1 MLIEDYISYSKKYK
15 QIYGEKT
22 VILMQVGSFFEFY
35 GIPDKNQGVNVDEIC
50 NILEIQSTRKNKAN
64 TTIDK
69 NNPKMAGI
77 PLYVVNK
84 YINILTEHNYTI
96 ILIEQITPP
105 PNPKREIT
113 KIISPGTN
121 IENNIDTNNNFL
133 MCVYFTQVINN
144 IKNSIL
150 SAYISYVDVNT
161 NETYIINCEENDS
174 NLNLEDVLKNI
185 NNIKP
190 SEIVIF
196 TDINTKVNKSLIS
209 SLFNFIKIIPSNIC
223 IHNRLELNIDD
234 NFFKLSYQKTVLK
247 KVFKNIGILS
257 VIEYLDLET
266 QPLTIISF
274 TYLLQF
280 CYEHNE
286 NILDGLNKPKLLENI
301 KYLSLVNNALEN
313 LNMISNIK
321 NNGKTSSII
330 NLLNNCK
337 TNMGKR
343 YFRQCLINPLTNINI
358 IKERY
363 DFCEKFMNN
372 NLYIE
377 VRKILSKIFDLE
389 RFFKKI
395 ILKTL
400 QPPEFVNI
408 ISSLKSLNELCDNL
422 FKNNIDLNKFS
433 FTDENQD
440 LLIKLIND
448 LDEKLNYIEME
459 KVNLNQI
466 SKNLFKE
473 NIHLEIDILQKELL
487 LFENLFENVCLS
499 LNEGN
504 PKNNEIKLD
513 INKDKNSILSITKHR
528 YENLL
533 KDKKRVLIVN
543 NMLKDKCNLSLDDIS
558 SKPFSANNKTMLKL
572 SFKGMLEN
580 QSKINELQNEIRIKV
595 SDLYL
600 KELEDFYENYGKLFE
615 IITSFIANIDFYS
628 CNAKNA
634 IENCYIKPTL
644 IDNEESYIKAESIR
658 HPLIEIIQTD
668 TQYVSNDIE
677 IGTENKKGMLL
688 YGYNG
693 IGKTSLLKS
702 VGVSII
708 LAQAGCF
715 VPCKSFEFSPYKH
728 IFSRIPSGDNLFKH
742 QSTFQVE
749 ISELRTILKRST
761 KNSLIISDEL
771 CSGTENLSA
780 ISLIGSTINTLSKNN
795 SSFLMAS
802 HLHEITDLECIKIL
816 KNINVYH
823 MEVIY
828 NSETDTLIYNRKL
841 KEGQGSKIYGLEV
854 CKSMELPEDFLYM
867 ANQIRH
873 NMLGLNKNIVEPKIS
888 KYNKEIFFDVC
899 NICSK
904 KTEEIHHIKEQ
915 KNADQQGIIK
925 EEQIHKNIKSN
936 LMNVCEDCHYKIH
949 ANLINI
955 NGYIQTSKGVI
966 LDFSLNENKNNNN
979 SENRIK
985 DLRKEG
991 KSYSKILEIIT
1002 TEFKDE
1008 KITIYKIKKIL
1019 KD

>member
-1 MLIEDYISYSKKYK
+1 MLIDDYISYSKKYK
-15 QIYGEKT
+15 EIYGEKT

-50 NILEIQSTRKNKAN
+50 NILEIQSTRKNKSN

-96 ILIEQITPP
+96 ILIEQTTPP

-121 IENNIDTNNNFL
+121 IENNLDTNNNFL
-133 MCVYFTQVINN
+133 MCIYFTKVINN
-144 IKNSIL
+144 IKNTIL
-150 SAYISYVDVNT
+150 SAYISYIDVNT

-190 SEIVIF
+190 SELVII
-196 TDINTKVNKSLIS
+196 TDINTKINKTLINTVA
-209 SLFNFIKIIPSNIC
+209 NFIKIIPSNIC
-223 IHNRLELNIDD
+223 IHDRLELNIND
-234 NFFKLSYQKTVLK
+234 NFFKLSYQKTILK
-247 KVFKNIGILS
+247 KVFKNTGILS

-266 QPLTIISF
+266 QPMTIISF

-286 NILDGLNKPKLLENI
+286 NILDGLNRPKLLENT

-313 LNMISNIK
+313 LNIISNNK

-343 YFRQCLINPLTNINI
+343 YFRQCLINPVTNINI

-363 DFCEKFMNN
+363 DFCEKFINN
-372 NLYIE
+372 NLYVE
-377 VRKILSKIFDLE
+377 VMKILSKISDLE

-400 QPPEFVNI
+400 QPPEFVI
-408 ISSLKSLNELCDNL
+408 VITSLKSLNELCDLL
-422 FKNNIDLNKFS
+422 FINNIDLNKFS
-433 FTDENQD
+433 WTDENQD
-440 LLIKLIND
+440 LLINMIND
-448 LDEKLNYIEME
+448 LNEKLNYIEME

-487 LFENLFENVCLS
+487 VLENMFENVCLS

-504 PKNNEIKLD
+504 PKNNDIKLELS
-513 INKDKNSILSITKHR
+513 KDKIATLSITKHR

-543 NMLKDKCNLSLDDIS
+543 NMLKDKCNLILDDIT
-558 SKPFSANNKTMLKL
+558 SKPFSTNNKTMLKL
-572 SFKGMLEN
+572 TFKGMLEN
-580 QSKINELQNEIRIKV
+580 QSKINELQNDIRIKV
-595 SDLYL
+595 SELYL
-600 KELEDFYENYGKLFE
+600 KELDDFYQNYGKLFE
-615 IITSFIANIDFYS
+615 IITSFIAQIDFYC

-634 IENCYIKPTL
+634 TENCYVKPHV
-644 IDNEESYIKAESIR
+644 IESDESYIKAENIR

-668 TQYVSNDIE
+668 TQYVANDIE

-702 VGVSII
+702 IGVSII

-715 VPCKSFEFSPYKH
+715 VPSKYFEFSPYKQ

-780 ISLIGSTINTLSKNN
+780 ISLIGSTINTLSKKKC
-795 SSFLMAS
+795 SFLMAS

-816 KNINVYH
+816 TNINVYH

-841 KEGQGSKIYGLEV
+841 KEGQGSRIYGLEV
-854 CKSMELPEDFLYM
+854 CKSMELPEEFLYM
-867 ANQIRH
+867 ANQIRQ
-873 NMLGLNKNIVEPKIS
+873 NILGLNKNIVEPKIS
-888 KYNKEIFFDVC
+888 KYNKEIFFDLC
-899 NICSK
+899 NICNK
-904 KTEEIHHIKEQ
+904 KTEEIHHIRQQ
-915 KNADQQGIIK
+915 KDADHKGIIK
-925 EEQIHKNIKSN
+925 DEQIHKNIKSN
-936 LMNVCEDCHYKIH
+936 LMNVCEDCHDKIH

-955 NGYIQTSKGVI
+955 KGYVQTSKGVM
-966 LDFSLNENKNNNN
+966 LDFSLNENNNN

-991 KSYSKILEIIT
+991 KSYSKILDIIS

>member
-1 MLIEDYISYSKKYK
+1 MLIDDYISYSKKYK
-15 QIYGEKT
+15 EIYGEKT

-50 NILEIQSTRKNKAN
+50 NILEIQSTRKNKSN
-64 TTIDK
+64 TIIDK

-84 YINILTEHNYTI
+84 YINILTEYNYTI
-96 ILIEQITPP
+96 ILIEQTTPP

-121 IENNIDTNNNFL
+121 IENNLDTNNNFL
-133 MCVYFTQVINN
+133 MCIYFTQVVNN
-144 IKNSIL
+144 VKNTIL
-150 SAYISYVDVNT
+150 SAYISYIDVNT
-161 NETYIINCEENDS
+161 NETYIIKCEENDT

-190 SEIVIF
+190 SELVII
-196 TDINTKVNKSLIS
+196 TDINTKTNKTLINTVD
-209 SLFNFIKIIPSNIC
+209 NFIKIIPSNIC
-223 IHNRLELNIDD
+223 IHDRLELNIND
-234 NFFKLSYQKTVLK
+234 NFFKLSYQKTILK
-247 KVFKNIGILS
+247 KVFKNTGILS

-266 QPLTIISF
+266 QPMTIISF

-286 NILDGLNKPKLLENI
+286 NILDGLNRPKLLENT

-313 LNMISNIK
+313 LNIISYNK

-343 YFRQCLINPLTNINI
+343 YFRQCLINPVTNINI

-363 DFCEKFMNN
+363 DFCEKFINK

-377 VRKILSKIFDLE
+377 VMKILSKISDLE

-400 QPPEFVNI
+400 QPPEFVI
-408 ISSLKSLNELCDNL
+408 VITSLKSLNELCDIL
-422 FKNNIDLNKFS
+422 FINNIDLVKFS
-433 FTDENQD
+433 WTDENQD
-440 LLIKLIND
+440 LLINLIND
-448 LDEKLNYIEME
+448 LNEKLNYIEME

-487 LFENLFENVCLS
+487 VLENMFENVCLS

-504 PKNNEIKLD
+504 PKNNDIKLEL
-513 INKDKNSILSITKHR
+513 NKDKVATLSITKHR

-543 NMLKDKCNLSLDDIS
+543 NMLKDKCNLILDDIS
-558 SKPFSANNKTMLKL
+558 SKPFSTNNKTMLRL
-572 SFKGMLEN
+572 TFRGMLEN
-580 QSKINELQNEIRIKV
+580 QSKINELQNDIRIKV
-595 SDLYL
+595 SELYL
-600 KELEDFYENYGKLFE
+600 KELDDFYQNYGKLFE
-615 IITSFIANIDFYS
+615 IITSFIAQIDFYC

-634 IENCYIKPTL
+634 TENCYVKPHV
-644 IDNEESYIKAESIR
+644 IESDESYIKAENIR

-668 TQYVSNDIE
+668 TQYVANDIE
-677 IGTENKKGMLL
+677 IGTESKKGMLL

-702 VGVSII
+702 IGVSII

-715 VPCKSFEFSPYKH
+715 VPAKYFEFSPYKQ

-780 ISLIGSTINTLSKNN
+780 ISLIGSTINTLSKKNC
-795 SSFLMAS
+795 SFLMAS

-828 NSETDTLIYNRKL
+828 NSVTDTLIYNRKL
-841 KEGQGSKIYGLEV
+841 KEGQGSRIYGLEV

-867 ANQIRH
+867 ANQIRQ
-873 NMLGLNKNIVEPKIS
+873 NLLGLNKNIVEPKIS
-888 KYNKEIFFDVC
+888 KYNKEVFFDVC
-899 NICSK
+899 NICNK

-915 KNADQQGIIK
+915 KEAGNKGIIK

-936 LMNVCEDCHYKIH
+936 LMNVCEDCHDKIH

-955 NGYIQTSKGVI
+955 KGYVQTSKGVI
-966 LDFSLNENKNNNN
+966 LDFSVNENNNK

-991 KSYSKILEIIT
+991 KSYSKILDIIS

>member
-1 MLIEDYISYSKKYK
+1 MLIDDYISYSTKYK
-15 QIYGEKT
+15 KIYGEKT

-50 NILEIQSTRKNKAN
+50 NILEIQSTRKNKSN
-64 TTIDK
+64 TIIDK

-121 IENNIDTNNNFL
+121 IENNTDTNNNFL
-133 MCVYFTQVINN
+133 MCIYFTQVINN
-144 IKNSIL
+144 IKNNIL

-161 NETYIINCEENDS
+161 NETYIITCEENDS

-196 TDINTKVNKSLIS
+196 TDINTKANKLLVSI
-209 SLFNFIKIIPSNIC
+209 LFNFIKIIPSNIC

-234 NFFKLSYQKTVLK
+234 IFFKLSYQKTVLK
-247 KVFKNIGILS
+247 KVFKNTGILS

-266 QPLTIISF
+266 QPLSVISF

-286 NILDGLNKPKLLENI
+286 NILNGLNKPKLLENI

-313 LNMISNIK
+313 LNMVSNIK

-343 YFRQCLINPLTNINI
+343 YFRQCLINPLNNINI

-377 VRKILSKIFDLE
+377 IRKILSKISDLE

-400 QPPEFVNI
+400 QPPEFVI
-408 ISSLKSLNELCDNL
+408 VIYSLKSLNELCDNL

-433 FTDENQD
+433 LSCDNQD
-440 LLIKLIND
+440 LLINLIND

-466 SKNLFKE
+466 TKNLFKE
-473 NIHLEIDILQKELL
+473 NIHVEIDILQTELL

-499 LNEGN
+499 LNEGHS
-504 PKNNEIKLD
+504 KNNEIKLEVS
-513 INKDKNSILSITKHR
+513 KDKIATLSITKHR

-533 KDKKRVLIVN
+533 KDKKRMSIVN
-543 NMLKDKCNLSLDDIS
+543 FMLKDKCNLNIDDIS
-558 SKPFSANNKTMLKL
+558 SKPFSTNNKTMLKL
-572 SFKGMLEN
+572 TFKGMLEN

-615 IITSFIANIDFYS
+615 IITSFIANIDFYC

-634 IENCYIKPTL
+634 IENCYIKPNL
-644 IDNEESYIKAESIR
+644 IHNEESYIKAESIR

-668 TQYVSNDIE
+668 TKYVANDIE
-677 IGTENKKGMLL
+677 IGTQNKKGMLL

-715 VPCKSFEFSPYKH
+715 VPCKSFEFSPYKQ

-749 ISELRTILKRST
+749 IAELRTILKRST
-761 KNSLIISDEL
+761 TNSLIISDEL

-780 ISLIGSTINTLSKNN
+780 ISLIGSTINTLSKKNC
-795 SSFLMAS
+795 SFLMAS
-802 HLHEITDLECIKIL
+802 HLHEITDLQCIKIL

-841 KEGQGSKIYGLEV
+841 KEGQGSRIYGLEV

-867 ANQIRH
+867 ANQIRQD
-873 NMLGLNKNIVEPKIS
+873 MIGLNKNIVEPKIS
-888 KYNKEIFFDVC
+888 KYNKEVFFDVC
-899 NICSK
+899 NICNK
-904 KTEEIHHIKEQ
+904 KTEEIHHIKQQ
-915 KNADQQGIIK
+915 KYADKNGIIK

-936 LMNVCEDCHYKIH
+936 LMNVCEDCHDKIH
-949 ANLINI
+949 ANIINI
-955 NGYIQTSKGVI
+955 KGYIQTSKGVM
-966 LDFSLNENKNNNN
+966 LDFSLNENNNN

-991 KSYSKILEIIT
+991 KSYPKILDIIS

>member
-1 MLIEDYISYSKKYK
+1 MLIDDYISYSRKYK
-15 QIYGEKT
+15 DIYGEKT

-35 GIPDKNQGVNVDEIC
+35 GIPEQNQGVNVDEIC
-50 NILEIQSTRKNKAN
+50 NILEIQSTRKNKAV
-64 TTIDK
+64 TVIDK

-84 YINILTEHNYTI
+84 YINILTEYNYTI
-96 ILIEQITPP
+96 ILIEQTTLP

-121 IENNIDTNNNFL
+121 IENNITVNNNFL
-133 MCVYFTQVINN
+133 MCIYFTQVITN
-144 IKNSIL
+144 IKNFIL
-150 SAYISYVDVNT
+150 SAYIAYVDVNT
-161 NETYIINCEENDS
+161 NETYIINCEENDT
-174 NLNLEDVLKNI
+174 NLNIEDVLKTI

-196 TDINTKVNKSLIS
+196 TDNNTKGNSTLMNT
-209 SLFNFIKIIPSNIC
+209 LLNLLKIIPSNIC
-223 IHNRLELNIDD
+223 IHDRLKLNIDD
-234 NFFKLSYQKTVLK
+234 NFFKIIYQKTVLK
-247 KVFKNIGILS
+247 KVFKNIGMLS
-257 VIEYLDLET
+257 VIEFLDLET
-266 QPLTIISF
+266 HHMSIISF

-286 NILDGLNKPKLLENI
+286 NILNGLHKPKILENT

-313 LNMISNIK
+313 LNIISNIK
-321 NNGKTSSII
+321 NNGKTSSVL

-343 YFRQCLINPLTNINI
+343 FFKQSLINPLTSVKIIN
-358 IKERY
+358 ERY
-363 DFCEKFMNN
+363 LYCEKFIKK

-377 VRKILSKIFDLE
+377 VRKILSKICDLE

-395 ILKTL
+395 ILNTL
-400 QPPEFVNI
+400 QPPELVNVLI
-408 ISSLKSLNELCDNL
+408 SLKSLIELYNIITVNNLELNSLSWSNEKQDMLNNL
-422 FKNNIDLNKFS
+422 LEEYYK
-433 FTDENQD
+433 
-440 LLIKLIND
+440 
-448 LDEKLNYIEME
+448 KLNFIEME

-473 NIHLEIDILQKELL
+473 NIYPEIDDLQSQLL
-487 LFENLFENVCLS
+487 IFESLFDNVCLS

-504 PKNNEIKLD
+504 PNNNEIKLEL
-513 INKDKNSILSITKHR
+513 NKDKITALTITKNR

-533 KDKKRVLIVN
+533 KDKKRVSTINFILR
-543 NMLKDKCNLSLDDIS
+543 DKCNLTLDNFS
-558 SKPFSANNKTMLKL
+558 SKPYSVNNKTLLKL

-580 QSKINELQNEIRIKV
+580 QSKITELQNEIKIKV
-595 SDLYL
+595 SELYL
-600 KELEDFYENYGKLFE
+600 KELKYFYENYGIIFE
-615 IITSFIANIDFYS
+615 DICDFVSKIDFYS
-628 CNAKNA
+628 CNSKNA
-634 IENCYIKPTL
+634 VENCYVKPT
-644 IDNEESYIKAESIR
+644 IIEEEESYIKAEHIR
-658 HPLIEIIQTD
+658 HPLIEVIQTD
-668 TQYVSNDIE
+668 TQYISNDIE

-688 YGYNG
+688 YGINAA
-693 IGKTSLLKS
+693 GKTSLLKS
-702 VGVSII
+702 VGVSLI
-708 LAQAGCF
+708 LAQAGCY

-728 IFSRIPSGDNLFKH
+728 IFSRIPSGDNLFKS

-749 ISELRTILKRST
+749 IMELRTILKRST

-780 ISLIGSTINTLSKNN
+780 ISLIGSTINSLSKKN

-802 HLHEITDLECIKIL
+802 HLHELTDLETFKKL

-828 NSETDTLIYNRKL
+828 NNETDTLIYNRKL

-867 ANQIRH
+867 ANQIRQDI
-873 NMLGLNKNIVEPKIS
+873 LGLNKVIVEPKIS
-888 KYNKEIFFDVC
+888 KYNKEVFFDMC
-899 NICSK
+899 NICNK

-936 LMNVCEDCHYKIH
+936 LMNVCEDCHDKIH
-949 ANLINI
+949 SNLINI

-966 LDFSLNENKNNNN
+966 LDFSLNEKNNN

-985 DLRKEG
+985 ELRKEG
-991 KSYSKILEIIT
+991 KSYSKILDIIL

-1019 KD
+1019 KE